1 MDPIGDFL
9 TRIRNGL
16 SARLREV
23 DVSYSRLKFEIS
35 RVLLEEGYISNFR
48 VNGEAANRRV
58 VITLKYLDNGEPVI
72 RGINRVSRQSQ
83 RIYRR
88 CSQIPRVLGGLGIAI
103 LTTPKGVL
111 TDRDARRRGVG
122 GEILCKVW

>member
-16 SARLREV
+16 RAKLREI
-23 DVSYSRLKFEIS
+23 DVSYSRLKFELS

-48 VNGEAANRRV
+48 VDGEAARRRI
-58 VITLKYLDNGEPVI
+58 VIILKYLDNGEPVI
-72 RGINRVSRQSQ
+72 RGIELVSRQSQ
-83 RIYRR
+83 RVYRGCR
-88 CSQIPRVLGGLGIAI
+88 EIPRVLGGLGTAI

-111 TDRDARRRGVG
+111 TDREARRRGVG
-122 GEILCKVW
+122 GEVICKVW